1 MKEENLF
8 GIMGFADEEA
18 ARDAAGVGKS
28 TWYNTIAIAKAFDG
42 LPEELFITMK
52 LVNAQAALDLGESRR
67 LDREWV
73 KRAAELTEKQFAKL
87 VDEELNGKA
96 RRSDGKERSVKMT
109 VDMPAS
115 RKTVI
120 EEKVKEFA
128 EAHDMPP
135 EDTGRVIEAMAVEAT
150 GGKTMLDAILH
161 SMQRAKKIKEL
172 SESGLSSDEV
182 LAQVILLNEDNILE
196 LAEILST
203 KSAEEK
209 EEAA

>member
-1 MKEENLF
+1 ML
-8 GIMGFADEEA
+8 GFSDEEA

-28 TWYNTIAIAKAFDG
+28 TWYSTIALARSFDR
-42 LPEELFITMK
+42 LPEDLFISMK
-52 LVNAQAALDLGESRR
+52 LVNAQELADLGESRR

-73 KRAAELTEKQFAKL
+73 KKAADLTEKQFRKL
-87 VDEELNGKA
+87 VEEELNGKS
-96 RRSDGKERSVKMT
+96 RPSDGKERSVKMT

-128 EAHDMPP
+128 EAHDMEPA
-135 EDTGRVIEAMAVEAT
+135 DTGRVIEAMAMEAT
-150 GGKTMLDAILH
+150 GGKTMLDTILH
-161 SMQRAKKIKEL
+161 AMQRAKKIKEL

-182 LAQVILLNEDNILE
+182 LAQVIPLNEDSILE
-196 LAEILST
+196 FAEVLSS
-203 KSAEEK
+203 KGSEEG